1 MPESSVSSR
10 RTRPGGRS
18 AQVRASVLNA
28 GLAELAEV
36 GFHGLSLEGIARRA
50 GVNKTTLYRRWG
62 SKEALMLEA
71 IRERASANVPIPE
84 TGSLR
89 EDLLTLVTAAIRNL
103 STAEVQAMVRVG
115 ITLSP
120 YEPSLAE
127 MARAFWTERL
137 AVDGVIVERA
147 VQRGDIAPVDP
158 GFVIEAV
165 LGPPYFRF
173 LVTGRPVTD
182 EFLAATVD
190 LVVSGLPK
198 AV

>member
-1 MPESSVSSR
+1 M
-10 RTRPGGRS
+10 
-18 AQVRASVLNA
+18 LNA

-50 GVNKTTLYRRWG
+50 GVNKTTLYR
-62 SKEALMLEA
+62 
-71 IRERASANVPIPE
+71 ANVPIPD

-103 STAEVQAMVRVG
+103 TTAEVQAMVRVG
-115 ITLSP
+115 ITLGP
-120 YEPSLAE
+120 FEPSLAE

-173 LVTGRPVTD
+173 LVTGQPVTD
-182 EFLAATVD
+182 DFLAATVD
-190 LVVSGLPK
+190 LVVDGLPA